1 MITPKS
7 SRNIIVLICIAFA
20 MVIVFQAS
28 WLRNSY
34 LITKDKITITIKT
47 SLDEAIIEQ
56 KREVADSVRT
66 IIRSLLRSPAD
77 YEYSLFG
84 TNKLYAGFRLIG
96 KNMSYITFPID
107 TKDTLSAANDPFAFL
122 HKKINEA
129 GPDLLRP
136 MYLALISSAGYADSS
151 AERAQSHRI
160 YRLLDYAEDT
170 ATLKRILVSILA
182 KKDFIFDGSVQHFSN
197 ADNVYRKPVKVVAV
211 RSMRNSGVVA
221 EVAGGHG
228 RASVAAKLDSL
239 SAFASRESD
248 GNNLVIAKAILDDIN
263 SVMIDQVP
271 AIVIKTKLPFAT
283 VIANMLVSII
293 GSLLVMFFI
302 GFCVVYLFVQLMKQ
316 KKLADIKNDFISNIS
331 HELKTP
337 IATALAAVQG
347 MQYFDVLQDASK
359 TKQYLGTAEN
369 EMKRLDQMISQIMHV
384 SVYENGSFQLSF
396 ERFNFKS
403 VLEQIAGAQNNR
415 TDKKVHVDLS
425 YTGEEWIEGDEFQI
439 TSVFNNLVDNAIK
452 YAGVDPVIHIIC
464 GQQENLI
471 NVQFSDNGPG
481 IPQTYAERIFEKFFR
496 IPGAHQSQ
504 VKGYGLGLHYVKN
517 LIGQHKGSIELMQ
530 ENKPGCTFII
540 TLPIAH
546 E

>member
-1 MITPKS
+1 MQDS
-7 SRNIIVLICIAFA
+7 G
-20 MVIVFQAS
+20 
-28 WLRNSY
+28 W
-34 LITKDKITITIKT
+34 
-47 SLDEAIIEQ
+47 
-56 KREVADSVRT
+56 RE
-66 IIRSLLRSPAD
+66 
-77 YEYSLFG
+77 EH
-84 TNKLYAGFRLIG
+84 
-96 KNMSYITFPID
+96 SYITFPID
-107 TKDTLSAANDPFAFL
+107 VKDTLRAANDPFAFL

-211 RSMRNSGVVA
+211 RSMRNTGVVA

-415 TDKKVHVDLS
+415 TDKNRS
-425 YTGEEWIEGDEFQI
+425 
-439 TSVFNNLVDNAIK
+439 
-452 YAGVDPVIHIIC
+452 C
-464 GQQENLI
+464 
-471 NVQFSDNGPG
+471 
-481 IPQTYAERIFEKFFR
+481 
-496 IPGAHQSQ
+496 
-504 VKGYGLGLHYVKN
+504 
-517 LIGQHKGSIELMQ
+517 
-530 ENKPGCTFII
+530 
-540 TLPIAH
+540 
-546 E
+546 